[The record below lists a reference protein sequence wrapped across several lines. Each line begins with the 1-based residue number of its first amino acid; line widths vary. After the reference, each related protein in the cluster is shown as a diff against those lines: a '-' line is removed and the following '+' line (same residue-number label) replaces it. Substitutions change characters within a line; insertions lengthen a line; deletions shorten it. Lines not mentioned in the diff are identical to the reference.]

1 MYTIQR
7 WIKLLV
13 VLLALVSVNVLAEG
27 EKIIEEGGVV
37 HDIQEAAEAVS
48 DYIEHVAEDIAER
61 AHVEEIK
68 HVIED
73 IVEDVVV
80 ASEGVKAS
88 TAKAA
93 KSLLDNIKTN
103 VSNAVGHVVTE
114 SKNVMER
121 CKKLNKADIKK
132 VAAAAVGIWGVA
144 VGVGYLTKGT
154 ASPPPQPTTGK
165 TFARKK

>member
-13 VLLALVSVNVLAEG
+13 VLLALVSVNAEG

-48 DYIEHVAEDIAER
+48 DYTEHVADDIAER
-61 AHVEEIK
+61 AHVQEIQ

-80 ASEGVKAS
+80 ASEAVKAS
-88 TAKAA
+88 TTKAA

-103 VSNAVGHVVTE
+103 ISNAVGHVVTE
-114 SKNVMER
+114 SKNLMER